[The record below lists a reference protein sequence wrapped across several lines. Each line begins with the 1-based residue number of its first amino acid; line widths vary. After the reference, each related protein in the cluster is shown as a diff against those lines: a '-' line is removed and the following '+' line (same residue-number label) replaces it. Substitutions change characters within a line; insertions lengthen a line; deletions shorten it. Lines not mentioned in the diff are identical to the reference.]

1 MTALLH
7 TLLFSLFL
15 MSAFVPRV
23 YADLQDDP
31 VEEPTPSAK
40 EPGKNNSSG
49 LIRDESER
57 KQQTTSKTKDE
68 KPTDS
73 KKPAR
78 QEKITDKAGNQ
89 TGGSSSANS
98 NTPIKYSSERLA
110 GQKQGGVVVL
120 EENVVVTQ
128 ADMRIEADKATIH
141 FDQATNEVIDCV
153 AVGNVKFFRRDPET
167 GNPVTAD
174 GREAVFNN
182 RDRTVTLKGDPKLVR
197 GGDVVRGRQIIY
209 DLTSGWVKADRVEG
223 VVQPS
228 KQDSSKSGTAG
239 AGKTAGQKTD
249 PKVDPKSDIKKEP
262 TAIDAVE
269 LKESPKP

>member
-1 MTALLH
+1 MTAVSQKAWIFMVLL
-7 TLLFSLFL
+7 LAMAPS
-15 MSAFVPRV
+15 V

-31 VEEPTPSAK
+31 VEEPSPSTK
-40 EPGKNNSSG
+40 EPGKNSSG

-57 KQQTTSKTKDE
+57 KQQPPPKTKPEE
-68 KPTDS
+68 KPET
-73 KKPAR
+73 KKAIKS
-78 QEKITDKAGNQ
+78 EKAPDKSGPQ
-89 TGGSSSANS
+89 SGGGSSSNA
-98 NTPIKYSSERLA
+98 NTPIKYSCERLA
-110 GQKQGGVVVL
+110 GEKQGGVVVL

-167 GNPVTAD
+167 GGPVTAE

-182 RDRTVTLKGDPKLVR
+182 RERTVTLKGDPKLVR

-228 KQDSSKSGTAG
+228 KQEATSKAGTGSGKNST
-239 AGKTAGQKTD
+239 TKTD
-249 PKVDPKSDIKKEP
+249 LKTELKKEP
-262 TAIDAVE
+262 ASTEAAE
-269 LKESPKP
+269 SKESPKP

>member
-1 MTALLH
+1 MMAASQKFFFVAVLLLG
-7 TLLFSLFL
+7 T
-15 MSAFVPRV
+15 VPQA
-23 YADLQDDP
+23 YSDLQDDP
-31 VEEPTPSAK
+31 VEEPSPSAK
-40 EPGKNNSSG
+40 EPGKVPSSG
-49 LIRDESER
+49 LIHDESER
-57 KQQTTSKTKDE
+57 KQQNSPKQKSEDKPEIKKAPKPEKT
-68 KPTDS
+68 
-73 KKPAR
+73 
-78 QEKITDKAGNQ
+78 TDKSSSQSSG
-89 TGGSSSANS
+89 SSANA

-153 AVGNVKFFRRDPET
+153 AIGNVKFFRKDPET
-167 GNPVTAD
+167 GSPVTAD

-182 RDRTVTLKGDPKLVR
+182 RERTVTLKGDPKLVR

-228 KQDSSKSGTAG
+228 KLDSSKSSQNV
-239 AGKTAGQKTD
+239 GKNSNAKTD
-249 PKVDPKSDIKKEP
+249 AKSDAKKEP
-262 TAIDAVE
+262 ASTEAAE
-269 LKESPKP
+269 PKESPKP

>member
-1 MTALLH
+1 MTG
-7 TLLFSLFL
+7 LFRNVLFL
-15 MSAFVPRV
+15 TLALISAPRS

-31 VEEPTPSAK
+31 VEEPAPAAK
-40 EPGKNNSSG
+40 EPGKINSSG

-57 KQQTTSKTKDE
+57 RQQATPKAKEE
-68 KPTDS
+68 KPNES
-73 KKPAR
+73 KRPIKS
-78 QEKITDKAGNQ
+78 EKNTDKTASQSG
-89 TGGSSSANS
+89 SSANS

-197 GGDVVRGRQIIY
+197 GGDIVRGRQIIY

-228 KQDSSKSGTAG
+228 KQDPGKSNSP
-239 AGKTAGQKTD
+239 KTSAQKADSKTD
-249 PKVDPKSDIKKEP
+249 NKKDPALTDAAEP
-262 TAIDAVE
+262 
-269 LKESPKP
+269 KESPKP